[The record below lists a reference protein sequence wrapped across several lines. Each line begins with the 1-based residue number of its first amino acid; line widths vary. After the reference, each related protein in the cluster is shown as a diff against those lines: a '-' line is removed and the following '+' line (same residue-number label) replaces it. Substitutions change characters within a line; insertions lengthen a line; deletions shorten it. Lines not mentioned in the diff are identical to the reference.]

1 MANYRVY
8 AKFPDMGKFKP
19 LDLSKGAP
27 VTNLIYATIIDGEQL
42 DKTKE
47 FLMLVHKDQPEVK
60 LQIRDIESNNVV
72 YETPST
78 DDLYD
83 YSAE

>member
-8 AKFPDMGKFKP
+8 AKFPDMGKFKA
-19 LDLSKGAP
+19 LDLSKGTP
-27 VTNLIYATIIDGEQL
+27 VDNLIYATIIDGEQI
-42 DKTKE
+42 DRTKE

-60 LQIRDIESNNVV
+60 LQIRNIESSSIV
-72 YETPST
+72 YSLGN